1 MIKYMYLASRLMKQ
15 NKSSWG
21 SAVKNAF
28 IIVLLYYRKWMLHEN
43 LKGIGN

>member
-15 NKSSWG
+15 NKSSRG

-28 IIVLLYYRKWMLHEN
+28 ILSYFIIEN
-43 LKGIGN
+43 ECSMKI